1 MLKSCQNTKQVVII
15 SDSSEVAASLAKSL
29 PEFGNIAVVACVAPH
44 DRLLPKDLEEEA
56 VLVLHQASDK
66 ELDYWIW
73 DVIRKK
79 HSNPIL
85 IVGLEGLRSY
95 GQRREFL
102 VWAQNHKCVLAP
114 FLLKTLVL
122 QIIGMRELELGL
134 RKIVYSACAN
144 VKARRQGDVHDIKFV
159 SDSPTSAEIERV
171 RDILVVQKEFFIAI
185 NNKRICKDIDAAVA
199 CVGSKNFKAL
209 EIKDKLYKEY
219 AKL

>member
-1 MLKSCQNTKQVVII
+1 M
-15 SDSSEVAASLAKSL
+15 AKSL
-29 PEFGNIAVVACVAPH
+29 PEFGGIAVVDCVT
-44 DRLLPKDLEEEA
+44 DRNRFLSKDMDEDA
-56 VLVLHQASDK
+56 VLVLYQSSDK

-79 HSNPIL
+79 RSNPLL
-85 IVGLEGLRSY
+85 IIGLEGLRSY

-102 VWAQNHKCVLAP
+102 IWAQNHKICFAP

-122 QIIGMRELELGL
+122 KIMGMRRLEPGL

-144 VKARRQGDVHDIKFV
+144 VKARRQGEVHDIKFGT
-159 SDSPTSAEIERV
+159 DSPTRAEIEHV
-171 RDILVVQKEFFIAI
+171 KNILVIQKEFFIDC
-185 NNKRICKDIDAAVA
+185 NKKMICKDIDAAIL
-199 CVGSKNFKAL
+199 CVGSKNFKAI